1 MNLLFLNSID
11 VETFGGMEEWIRL
24 VASGLAAR
32 RHCVTVAGR
41 PGSKYMERISATTSD
56 VKTLELSISGDFNPV
71 TIGKLKRY
79 IARNNIEVVIVN
91 FNKDVRLGGLAARLD
106 GSCRVLWSVGLDI
119 TKDAPSH
126 RLLTPRL
133 IDGVIVPSQAL
144 KTQITKFGFLDTD
157 KVRVIPI
164 GIPEAGNRPDKFEAR
179 RQLREKYKLTDGSVV
194 AVTSGRFVDQKGH
207 VYLIEAAPEIVKQQP
222 NAVFLLLGDGS
233 LEVQLREKITTLGME
248 KHFVFAGMLTDLTL
262 ELSGADLM
270 IHPSIE
276 EPFGIAI
283 LEGMRAG
290 LPVVASEVGGIPEVV
305 ATGETAILVPPRD
318 PSALAAGAIN
328 LFTSSEKRQRLGR
341 AGLARWQE
349 HFRLESMIDSIE
361 RHLIQHFARTEY
373 HE

>member
-1 MNLLFLNSID
+1 MNLLFLNSIE

-32 RHCVTVAGR
+32 RHSVTVSGR
-41 PGSKYMERISATTSD
+41 PGSKYLERISATTSD

-106 GSCRVLWSVGLDI
+106 GACRVLWSVGLDI

-126 RLLTPRL
+126 RLMTPRL
-133 IDGVIVPSQAL
+133 VDGVIVPSQAL
-144 KTQITKFGFLDTD
+144 KTQITKFGYLDAD

-164 GIPEAGNRPDKFEAR
+164 GIPETGSRPDEFEAR
-179 RQLREKYKLTDGSVV
+179 RQLREKYKLTDDSVV

-222 NAVFLLLGDGS
+222 NAVFLLLGDGP

-318 PSALAAGAIN
+318 PNALAAGAID
-328 LFTSSEKRQRLGR
+328 LFTSSEKRQQLGR

-349 HFRLESMIDSIE
+349 HFRLDGMIDSIE
-361 RHLIQHFARTEY
+361 QHLIQHFARTEY